1 MKDNLIKFPK
11 RNSQIIDFAGLQRD
25 NIRKGIIPT
34 DIDGFIDYGGNA
46 FIYFDAKFGDV
57 DVSIGQRKAYE
68 NIVNSH
74 RKAGNKATAF
84 IFRHNTPSEESVIAK
99 DGIVDEIYT
108 KVGWVKYDG
117 SATVL
122 GVIQKIEDVW
132 KSEGVKL

>member
-1 MKDNLIKFPK
+1 MEDRLIKFPK
-11 RNSQIIDFAGLQRD
+11 RNSQIIDFTGLQRD

-57 DVSIGQRKAYE
+57 DVSYGQRKAYE
-68 NIVNSH
+68 NVVNSH

-99 DGIVDEIYT
+99 DGIVDEVYT
-108 KVGWVKYDG
+108 EVGWVKF
-117 SATVL
+117 SFEATVL
-122 GVIQKIEDVW
+122 DLIQRIEENW